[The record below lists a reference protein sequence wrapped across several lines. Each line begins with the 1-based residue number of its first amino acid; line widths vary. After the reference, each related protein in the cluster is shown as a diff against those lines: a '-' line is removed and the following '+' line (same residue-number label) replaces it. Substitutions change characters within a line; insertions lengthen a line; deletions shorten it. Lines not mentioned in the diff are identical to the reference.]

1 MMSHLGEPLRAEV
14 DRVSSLIVIADPS
27 VVAQSIEQFLD
38 TLHGIVQDQH
48 TIYELNNPDTDEN
61 PFDEPLA
68 FLSMAKQLIPKSMLQ
83 TATVLLFILYR
94 SIDFGTAGQMAT
106 HEDLLARV
114 DETLGSFGLG
124 SVSLVELWNITEEYD
139 DQRQKLWASVMQLLT
154 TTGDQCRL
162 REAP

>member
-27 VVAQSIEQFLD
+27 AVAQSIEQFLD

-48 TIYELNNPDTDEN
+48 TVYEITNPDTEEN

-94 SIDFGTAGQMAT
+94 SIDFGTAGQMA
-106 HEDLLARV
+106 HEDLLVRV

-124 SVSLVELWNITEEYD
+124 SVSLVELWGITKEYD
-139 DQRQKLWASVMQLLT
+139 DQRQKFWASVMQLLT
-154 TTGDQCRL
+154 TTGDQCCP